1 MNDNLYSLVYCSR
14 NRIKGNPAA
23 VLLELENILQL
34 SRANNAAAGVT
45 GALLYNSGT
54 FAQALEGPLSAV
66 ERIFEKIQ
74 RDSRHSEVMVLHM
87 GPAAERQFP
96 AWSMAFADRS
106 SGPRTPA
113 IAEALNAA
121 VANPAAASEKI
132 LDLLRDLIA
141 QEEDWIQEP
150 SYPEIEMRS

>member
-1 MNDNLYSLVYCSR
+1 MVHGFR
-14 NRIKGNPAA
+14 RP
-23 VLLELENILQL
+23 EL
-34 SRANNAAAGVT
+34 
-45 GALLYNSGT
+45 
-54 FAQALEGPLSAV
+54 
-66 ERIFEKIQ
+66 
-74 RDSRHSEVMVLHM
+74 
-87 GPAAERQFP
+87 
-96 AWSMAFADRS
+96 
-106 SGPRTPA
+106 GPRTPA